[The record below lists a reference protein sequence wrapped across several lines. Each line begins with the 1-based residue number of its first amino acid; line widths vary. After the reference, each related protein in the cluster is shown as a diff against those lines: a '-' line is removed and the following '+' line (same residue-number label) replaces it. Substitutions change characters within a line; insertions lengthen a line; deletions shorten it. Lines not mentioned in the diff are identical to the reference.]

1 MLQKLLNN
9 KILIA
14 QLFFLIGLLAMVRA
28 FEHQLFYDPF
38 LDYFKGESTLPYPQT
53 DSLRLYLSLFLR
65 YCLNTVIS
73 LVILYVVFKDV
84 ALVRFSAVLYGI
96 FFVVLL
102 VGFYGCLNYC
112 DESCRMV
119 LFYIRRFLIQ
129 PLFILLF
136 LPGFYFQVQSQKK

>member
-1 MLQKLLNN
+1 MLQKLFNN
-9 KILIA
+9 KILIV
-14 QLFFLIGLLAMVRA
+14 QLFFLIGLLAMIRA
-28 FEHQLFYDPF
+28 FENQLFYDPF
-38 LDYFKGESTLPYPQT
+38 LDYFKRESTLPYPQT

-65 YCLNTVIS
+65 YWLNTAIS
-73 LVILYVVFKDV
+73 LVIVYVVFKDA

-102 VGFYGCLNYC
+102 LGFYGCLNYF
-112 DESCRMV
+112 DENYRMV